1 MKKISSLNS
10 LVNKPIKNVVI
21 SIEDENSLKKIDKIL
36 YKPGDTIVKIKV
48 ISNSEELVFNL
59 KNKRYF
65 NRGHINLLK
74 NHGINTNIS

>member
-1 MKKISSLNS
+1 M
-10 LVNKPIKNVVI
+10 VNKPIKNVVI

-65 NRGHINLLK
+65 NRSHINLLK
-74 NHGINTNIS
+74 NQGINTNIS